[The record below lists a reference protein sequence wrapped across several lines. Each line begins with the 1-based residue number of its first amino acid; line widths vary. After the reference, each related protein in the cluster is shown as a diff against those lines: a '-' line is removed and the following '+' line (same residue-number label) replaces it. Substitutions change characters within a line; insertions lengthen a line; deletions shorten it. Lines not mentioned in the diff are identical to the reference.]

1 MSEKQSWLHFK
12 IPSPEPPTDEEEQRT
27 EADRR
32 KSDKPYDGPDR
43 RHGDDRR
50 GLSFGLRFTT
60 GRRLSVLE
68 EWLDDNCGG
77 GYHLAIEDMSED
89 LGRKTVRVMFSRDED
104 RQKFRLRFASKKDAG
119 PAA

>member
-1 MSEKQSWLHFK
+1 MSKKQPSLDFR
-12 IPSPEPPTDEEEQRT
+12 IPQPEAPGPEHEPRT
-27 EADRR
+27 EIDRR

-43 RHGDDRR
+43 RHGGDRR

-60 GRRLSVLE
+60 GRRLSDLE

-89 LGRKTVRVMFSRDED
+89 LGRKTVRVAFSRDED
-104 RQKFRLRFASKKDAG
+104 RQKFRQHFAAPKGGGSAG
-119 PAA
+119 